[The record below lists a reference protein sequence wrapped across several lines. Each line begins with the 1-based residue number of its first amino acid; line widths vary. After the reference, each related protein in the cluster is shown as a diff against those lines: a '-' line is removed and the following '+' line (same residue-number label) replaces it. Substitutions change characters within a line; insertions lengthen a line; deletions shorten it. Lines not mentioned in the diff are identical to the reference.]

1 MYVAYLLHSSTYFSR
16 EQNDQD
22 FEKVAETLSL
32 AYLDLNDFY
41 LKLKYSILLLIQIL
55 FFDFL

>member
-1 MYVAYLLHSSTYFSR
+1 MYVAYLLYSSTYFSR

-22 FEKVAETLSL
+22 FGKVAETLSL

-41 LKLKYSILLLIQIL
+41 LKLKYSILLLL
-55 FFDFL
+55 